1 MRMNGDLW
9 GIKALIAIYMFCW
22 LIHQLPESPQFKW
35 IIDIVGIVLVLAV
48 MFAFVVAYHIR

>member
-1 MRMNGDLW
+1 MNGDLW